1 MKSQKITL
9 IPSVDSTVDSCARF
23 TKGKRYSATAFTNDY
38 GEMPDNVS
46 YKVSDDYGREYP
58 VNPRSSQYL
67 GGNRFDI
74 EYPIE
79 DCSKR
84 DSFTYDDS
92 RSIAISAATIGD
104 GIINRACIVDLIP
117 SDNHAKGD
125 DTYPL
130 LKAVVRAGIGW
141 ALSDSSC
148 ESFMREPF
156 SRIAE
161 LEKQVA
167 FLTGELQAAIA
178 TIEKIREIMR
188 TEPGYDVEDHARV
201 LRMMADALRVETRMY
216 FAVARG
222 RLSAFSRRFAVFSLD
237 LVAIACFLLTCRSWL
252 SRCRDDP

>member
-23 TKGKRYSATAFTNDY
+23 TKGKRYAATAFTNY
-38 GEMPDNVS
+38 SGEML
-46 YKVSDDYGREYP
+46 YKVSDDYGSEYP

-67 GGNRFDI
+67 GGHRFDI

-84 DSFTYDDS
+84 YSVTYDDS
-92 RSIAISAATIGD
+92 RSIAIRAATIGD

-125 DTYPL
+125 DTDPL

-141 ALSDSSC
+141 ALSDASC

-167 FLTGELQAAIA
+167 FLTGELQEAIA

-201 LRMMADALRVETRMY
+201 LRMMADA
-216 FAVARG
+216 FAK
-222 RLSAFSRRFAVFSLD
+222 LQQ
-237 LVAIACFLLTCRSWL
+237 
-252 SRCRDDP
+252 

>member
-1 MKSQKITL
+1 MNKQKIIL
-9 IPSVDSTVDSCARF
+9 IPSVDSPANVFAKF
-23 TKGKRYSATAFTNDY
+23 TKGKRYPAVAFTNYSGDLL
-38 GEMPDNVS
+38 
-46 YKVSDDYGREYP
+46 YKVRDDKGRVYT
-58 VNPRSSQYL
+58 VYTKSSHHL
-67 GGNRFDI
+67 GGHHFDI
-74 EYPIE
+74 EYQIE
-79 DCSKR
+79 DGSKH

-92 RSIAISAATIGD
+92 RSIAIRAATIGD

-117 SDNHAKGD
+117 SDNNAKGD

-141 ALSDSSC
+141 ALSDASC

-178 TIEKIREIMR
+178 TIERVREIMR

-201 LRMMADALRVETRMY
+201 LRMMADA
-216 FAVARG
+216 FAK
-222 RLSAFSRRFAVFSLD
+222 LQQ
-237 LVAIACFLLTCRSWL
+237 
-252 SRCRDDP
+252 

>member
-1 MKSQKITL
+1 MNNLKITL
-9 IPSVDSTVDSCARF
+9 IPSVDSTVDSFAKF
-23 TKGKRYSATAFTNDY
+23 TKGKRYPALAFTSHY
-38 GEMPDNVS
+38 GKML
-46 YKVSDDYGREYP
+46 YKVSDDYGREHQ

-67 GGNRFDI
+67 GGHHFDI

-84 DSFTYDDS
+84 DSFTHDDS
-92 RSIAISAATIGD
+92 RSIAIRAATIGD

-117 SDNHAKGD
+117 SDNFAKD
-125 DTYPL
+125 DDPL
-130 LKAVVRAGIGW
+130 LNAVIRAGIGW
-141 ALSDSSC
+141 ALSDASC

-178 TIEKIREIMR
+178 TIEKVREIMR

-201 LRMMADALRVETRMY
+201 LRMMADA
-216 FAVARG
+216 FAK
-222 RLSAFSRRFAVFSLD
+222 LQQ
-237 LVAIACFLLTCRSWL
+237 
-252 SRCRDDP
+252 